1 MIEINLS
8 LVFVMLCFWVTLWLV
23 HRFLIQ
29 PVGGVIEE
37 RRRRIDG
44 AQQEWTAKNDEFVA
58 AVARVEE
65 NLTSA
70 AQEAATVRAEARQQA
85 MDERQQ
91 TLDGARNRADDRLS
105 TALGTLEQEA
115 GAAREELRR
124 RAGELAQLLAGR
136 LLGREVRG

>member
-29 PVGGVIEE
+29 PVGSVIDE

-44 AQQEWTAKNDEFVA
+44 AQQEWTAKNEEHLAAIAKVEDE
-58 AVARVEE
+58 
-65 NLTSA
+65 LSA
-70 AQEAATVRAEARQQA
+70 AAKEAAGVRAEARQKA
-85 MDERQQ
+85 LDDRQHA
-91 TLDGARNRADDRLS
+91 LDGARVRADERLVS
-105 TALGTLEQEA
+105 ALETLDQEA
-115 GAAREELRR
+115 GTARDELRR
-124 RAGELAQLLAGR
+124 KVEKLAQLLAGR

>member
-29 PVGGVIEE
+29 PVGGVIDE

-44 AQQEWTAKNDEFVA
+44 AQQEWSAKNDEYTA
-58 AVARVEE
+58 AIARVEE
-65 NLTSA
+65 DLTTA
-70 AQEAATVRAEARQQA
+70 AQEAASVRTDARQHA

-91 TLDGARNRADDRLS
+91 TLDAARQSADARLGS
-105 TALGTLEQEA
+105 ALEALEQEA
-115 GAAREELRR
+115 GAARDELRR
-124 RAGELAQLLAGR
+124 RAEELSRLLAGR
-136 LLGREVRG
+136 VLGREVRG